1 MAGFPEPQPGVLY
14 LTEGGQETELMY
26 KHGHEL
32 PEFAMYPLLD
42 DRRAVAD
49 LTDMYTRYLEI
60 AAEHGFVALV
70 GGLDYRAS
78 PDWASKLEI
87 SRDGLAELQL
97 RSIDFLRDVARPFQR
112 QIPRILIVGIVG
124 PRGDAYG
131 QNRTITAE
139 EAEDYHGV
147 QIETLR
153 QADVDLVSAMTF
165 NNIPEGV
172 GVARAAAK
180 AGMPLSLSFMV
191 DSAGRLLTGPSLK
204 DAVEAVDE
212 QAGDARPDFY
222 GINCAHPVEFEPA
235 LVAGPWIERIR
246 SLRPNASMAEKQAL
260 CQIGHLEAGDPESLG
275 AHMGA
280 LARRFP
286 HIDIWGGCCGTW
298 DDHLRAVAQ
307 QLRPL
312 ESTYASASSG
322 GSAVGPSE

>member
-1 MAGFPEPQPGVLY
+1 MAGFPNSEPGVFY

-49 LTDMYTRYLEI
+49 LTDMYTRYFEI

-78 PDWASKLEI
+78 PGWASKLGI
-87 SRDGLAELQL
+87 SADGLVEYQL
-97 RSIDFLRDVARPFQR
+97 RSIEFLREIAGPFEGQVP
-112 QIPRILIVGIVG
+112 QTLIVGMVG

-131 QNRTITAE
+131 QDRTITSTEAE
-139 EAEDYHGV
+139 EYHSV

-153 QADVDLVSAMTF
+153 QAEVDLVAALTF

-172 GVARAAAK
+172 GVARAAAN
-180 AGMPLSLSFMV
+180 AGLPVSLSFMV
-191 DSAGRLLTGPSLK
+191 DSAGRLTTGPTLK
-204 DAVEAVDE
+204 DAVEAVDRE
-212 QAGDARPDFY
+212 AGDSRPDFF

-235 LVAGPWIERIR
+235 LVPGPWLERIR
-246 SLRPNASMAEKQAL
+246 SLRPNASMVEKQSL
-260 CQIGHLEAGDPESLG
+260 CRIGHLEAGDPELLG
-275 AHMGA
+275 QQMGEIS
-280 LARRFP
+280 RRLT
-286 HIDIWGGCCGTW
+286 HIDVWGGCCGTW
-298 DDHLRAVAQ
+298 DDHLGAIAN

-312 ESTYASASSG
+312 ESAA
-322 GSAVGPSE
+322 